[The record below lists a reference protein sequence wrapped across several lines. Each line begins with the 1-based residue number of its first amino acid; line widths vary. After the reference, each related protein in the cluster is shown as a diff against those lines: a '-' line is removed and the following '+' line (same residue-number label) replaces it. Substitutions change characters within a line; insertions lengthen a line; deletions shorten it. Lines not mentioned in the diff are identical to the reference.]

1 MFLADKEAARAKR
14 FAIFITMVKV
24 EKEFCFSFVYTP
36 KKPSCLRAD
45 GTCDYDKLNVLIEQ
59 AKAGDENATMLVFEQ
74 YQGLWKK
81 IITEFQ
87 SKFEEYVYDY
97 DDLQQE
103 AFLAL
108 LVALTKFDVSN
119 EKGFGEYY
127 ANSFK
132 ANLLMKIRSVKKQ
145 VDGNVYLLST
155 NITDEDGYPIYDV
168 SVNTDTDLSMEYY
181 PQVKQLLTER
191 EFDVA
196 ILRYVEDMSI
206 KTISKELGVTSRY
219 VDKIIKSIK
228 SKLNSVGY

>member
-1 MFLADKEAARAKR
+1 VRAKR

-24 EKEFCFSFVYTP
+24 DKEVNFSFVYTP

-87 SKFEEYVYDY
+87 SKFEEYFYDY

-108 LVALTKFDVSN
+108 LIALRKQADKNLVV
-119 EKGFGEYY
+119 FGEFYG
-127 ANSFK
+127 NIFRN
-132 ANLLMKIRSVKKQ
+132 NLIELMRKEKKLVNAQ
-145 VDGNVYLLST
+145 CFTCSLDVR
-155 NITDEDGYPIYDV
+155 DEDGNLLYDIPD
-168 SVNTDTDLSMEYY
+168 NTENDYFSDYY
-181 PQVKQLLTER
+181 PKIKTLLTER
-191 EFDVA
+191 EFKIA
-196 ILRYVEDMSI
+196 ILHYVDGI
-206 KTISKELGVTSRY
+206 PLTAISDQLGVSYRTIKYEIRAIK
-219 VDKIIKSIK
+219 DKLKILI
-228 SKLNSVGY
+228 